1 MSTRSNKSARSGLIS
16 KTVQPSIL
24 NGSGASGHEYL
35 LAVME
40 QANRIAS
47 MTSLENLLDRML
59 ELMIEVS
66 QAEAGTLYLL
76 DREAGE
82 LIFMVVKGEKGAK
95 DLVGMRMNQN
105 QGIVGASI
113 QQGKPIVINDLASDP
128 RWYREISPE
137 ESAQFHNA
145 ITLPLLLQGTPI
157 GAVQIFNFVTAEL
170 ELLQLLG
177 NRMASE
183 VDKVLLLEKAQ
194 RSNLRLKSLVSLLGQ
209 IGATLDRDQLLK
221 MITESST
228 NLLEAEH
235 SSIMLIKGEGDEIL
249 VVSDKE
255 PSAPAP
261 SSDSEEKKASH
272 AEIQSHTLLAKSMVA
287 VPLRARPISVG
298 KARRALDERLI
309 GNLMVLN
316 KIRGIFDPE
325 DTQLLEILA
334 SQASTV
340 LQIASLYNDA
350 NQLFL
355 DFIKTLA
362 ETIDAKDPYT
372 RGHSQRVSN
381 LSVQIAEELSLSI
394 EEINEVRIGS
404 LLHDIG
410 KIGVPDTI
418 ITKPDR
424 LTPEEYE
431 QMKKHPAIGYRIL
444 IGVEAL
450 HNMLPAVAE
459 HHERLDG
466 TGYPFGLRGEQIS
479 RMGKIV
485 AVADVFDAMTTDRP
499 YRKAMDMEVVFD
511 HLLENVGGHFDG
523 DCVRSLISSELR
535 RPRLR

>member
-1 MSTRSNKSARSGLIS
+1 MTTRNSKSKSISKVEQLHSEPESTRRD
-16 KTVQPSIL
+16 
-24 NGSGASGHEYL
+24 YL

-76 DREAGE
+76 DRDAGE
-82 LIFMVVKGEKGAK
+82 LVFMVVKGEKGSK

-113 QQGKPIVINDLASDP
+113 QQGKPIVISDLASDP
-128 RWYREISPE
+128 RWYREISL
-137 ESAQFHNA
+137 ESAQLHNA

-157 GAVQIFNFVTAEL
+157 GAVQIFNFITAEL

-249 VVSDKE
+249 VVSDKM
-255 PSAPAP
+255 PSESTPAAG
-261 SSDSEEKKASH
+261 EKQAALEDIH
-272 AEIQSHTLLAKSMVA
+272 SHTLLAKSMVA

-298 KARRALDERLI
+298 KARRALEERLI

-316 KIRGIFDPE
+316 KSRGIFDSE

-381 LSVQIAEELSLSI
+381 LSVQIAIELSLST

-424 LTPEEYE
+424 LTSEEYE

-485 AVADVFDAMTTDRP
+485 AVADVYDAMTTDRP
-499 YRKAMDMEVVFD
+499 YRKAMEMEIVFD
-511 HLLENVGGHFDG
+511 HLLENVGSHFDG

-535 RPRLR
+535 QPRLR

>member
-1 MSTRSNKSARSGLIS
+1 MATRSVKSEPIMNHRVEMGKGTIS
-16 KTVQPSIL
+16 QNWPDSSRE
-24 NGSGASGHEYL
+24 NL
-35 LAVME
+35 LGVME
-40 QANRIAS
+40 QANHIAS
-47 MTSLENLLDRML
+47 MTSLEDLLDRML
-59 ELMIEVS
+59 ELMIDVS
-66 QAEAGTLYLL
+66 HAEAGTLYLL

-82 LIFMVVKGEKGAK
+82 LVFKAIKGEKGAP
-95 DLVGMRMNQN
+95 DLVGMRIKQN
-105 QGIVGASI
+105 QGIVGAAV
-113 QQGKPIVINDLASDP
+113 QQGSPIVIDELSRDP
-128 RWYREISPE
+128 RWYRDISPE
-137 ESAQFHNA
+137 ESAHFHNA

-157 GAVQIFNFVTAEL
+157 GAVQIFNFKTAEL

-183 VDKVLLLEKAQ
+183 VDKVLLLEKAK
-194 RSNLRLKSLVSLLGQ
+194 RSNLRLKSLVGLLGQ
-209 IGATLDRDQLLK
+209 LGAMLDRDRLLD
-221 MITESST
+221 MITESSSS
-228 NLLEAEH
+228 LLEAEQ
-235 SSIMLIKGEGDEIL
+235 STIMLIKDDRDGIL
-249 VVSDKE
+249 VVSGNQ
-255 PSAPAP
+255 
-261 SSDSEEKKASH
+261 SSDADLDTPAQTFTASDM
-272 AEIQSHTLLAKSMVA
+272 QTQTLLAHSMVA
-287 VPLRARPISVG
+287 VPLRAQAISVG
-298 KARRALDERLI
+298 KARRTLDERLI

-316 KIRGIFDPE
+316 KSHGSFDLE

-340 LQIASLYNDA
+340 LQIATLYNDA

-372 RGHSQRVSN
+372 RGHSQRVSDY
-381 LSVQIAEELSLSI
+381 SVQIAEDLGLSDEELM
-394 EEINEVRIGS
+394 EVRIGS

-424 LTPEEYE
+424 LTPEEFE

-459 HHERLDG
+459 HHERMDG
-466 TGYPFGLRGEQIS
+466 SGYPFGLRGEQIS
-479 RMGKIV
+479 RIGKVV

-499 YRKAMDMEVVFD
+499 YRKAMDVEVVFD
-511 HLLENVGGHFDG
+511 HLQDNIGTHFDG
-523 DCVRSLISSELR
+523 DCVRSLINTELQ

>member
-1 MSTRSNKSARSGLIS
+1 MPAKSRKS
-16 KTVQPSIL
+16 QPNPIDKPQNSSSHL
-24 NGSGASGHEYL
+24 AGRENL

-47 MTSLENLLDRML
+47 MTSLEDLLNRML

-66 QAEAGTLYLL
+66 HAESGTLYLL

-82 LIFMVVKGEKGAK
+82 LVFKVVKGEKGAK
-95 DLVGMRMNQN
+95 ELVGLRIKQN

-113 QQGKPIVINDLASDP
+113 QQISPIVIDDLSKDP
-128 RWYREISPE
+128 RWYRDISPE
-137 ESAQFHNA
+137 ETAHLHNA
-145 ITLPLLLQGTPI
+145 ITLPLLLQGKPI
-157 GAVQIFNFVTAEL
+157 GAVQIFNFEFAEL

-209 IGATLDRDQLLK
+209 IGATLDRDDLLRL
-221 MITESST
+221 ITESSSG
-228 NLLEAEH
+228 LLEAEN
-235 SSIMLIKGEGDEIL
+235 STIMLIKNDGGEML
-249 VVSDKE
+249 VVSNND
-255 PSAPAP
+255 
-261 SSDSEEKKASH
+261 SSENPTSNELNLPQA
-272 AEIQSHTLLAKSMVA
+272 AQSQSFIARSMIA

-298 KARRALDERLI
+298 KTRRALDERLI

-316 KIRGIFDPE
+316 KTHGTFDAE
-325 DTQLLEILA
+325 DTQLLEILS

-350 NQLFL
+350 NELFL

-372 RGHSQRVSN
+372 RGHSQRVSDF
-381 LSVQIAEELSLSI
+381 SVQIAEGLGLSN

-418 ITKPDR
+418 ITKPAL
-424 LTPEEYE
+424 LTPEEFE
-431 QMKKHPAIGYRIL
+431 QIKKHPAIGYRIL

-479 RMGKIV
+479 RLGKIV

-511 HLLENVGGHFDG
+511 HLLDNIGTHFDG
-523 DCVRSLISSELR
+523 DCVHALINTELR
-535 RPRLR
+535 RPHLR